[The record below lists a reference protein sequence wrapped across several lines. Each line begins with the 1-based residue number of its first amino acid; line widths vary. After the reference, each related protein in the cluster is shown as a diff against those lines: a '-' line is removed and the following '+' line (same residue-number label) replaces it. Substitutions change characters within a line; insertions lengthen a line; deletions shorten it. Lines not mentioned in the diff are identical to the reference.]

1 MRKKKKLIIVED
13 DSFLLK
19 VYKSKFVSSDFE
31 VSFATDGLEGLE
43 MIKKIE
49 PDLVLLDLI
58 MPKMDGFEVL
68 EAIRKEPSI
77 KNTKVIVLTNLSQDE
92 DAKRCADLGVL
103 EYIVKSDIPIGD
115 VIKKVNKY
123 VG

>member
-1 MRKKKKLIIVED
+1 MSKKKKLVVVED
-13 DSFLLK
+13 DPFLSK
-19 VYKSKFVSSDFE
+19 VYKSKFEDSEFD

-43 MIKKIE
+43 IIKKNK

-68 EAIRKEPSI
+68 EAIRKNSEI
-77 KNTKVIVLTNLSQDE
+77 KNTKVIVLTNLGQDE
-92 DAKRCADLGVL
+92 DEKRCAELGVL
-103 EYIVKSDIPIGD
+103 EYIVKSDIPIGE
-115 VIKKVNKY
+115 VIEKVNKY